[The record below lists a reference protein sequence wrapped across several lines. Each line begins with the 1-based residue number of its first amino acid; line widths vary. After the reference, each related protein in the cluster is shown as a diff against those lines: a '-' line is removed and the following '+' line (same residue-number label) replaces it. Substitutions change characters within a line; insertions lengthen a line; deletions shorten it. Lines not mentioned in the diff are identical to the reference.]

1 MPDRDQ
7 HVVPAE
13 RAEGRP
19 EAYAFVGL
27 QDLRGLPAR
36 LGLSSVPAEVLALSA
51 ERVQFLTSAQ
61 CYPGRDTVLE
71 LVAPGGGFRHLAP
84 IPVASVAPCAAGGFA
99 VSGRFKQPLGAEDL
113 LRLLP
118 RP

>member
-1 MPDRDQ
+1 MPGRNQ

-19 EAYAFVGL
+19 EVYAFVGL
-27 QDLRGLPAR
+27 QDLRGLTAR
-36 LGLSSVPAEVLALSA
+36 LGLSSVPAEVLALST
-51 ERVQFLTSAQ
+51 ERVQFLTPAQ

-71 LVAPGGGFRHLAP
+71 LMAPDGEFRHLAP
-84 IPVASVAPCAAGGFA
+84 IRVASVAPCAGGGFA
-99 VSGRFKQPLGAEDL
+99 VSGHFKRPLSAEDL

-118 RP
+118 RQ